1 MAAEA
6 TTMSAAELWLELLQQ
21 VTGRSAHEL
30 KGALNGV
37 AVNLEVVRSRAEH
50 PDAPASRVASFAESA
65 SGQLEAVIRMTEAL
79 LVLSRPARG
88 RGNVVRT
95 VRALGALLAPAAEVA
110 GKRLTMQLPADGTGE
125 TAADPLVVRA
135 LLASAMLAAAEGD
148 ATVTLYGPGAL
159 ECTVTRHDG
168 RSAAPDPRLA
178 ELASVSGVQLRHD
191 GSALTLSFPPARDE
205 LTPEIA

>member
-1 MAAEA
+1 
-6 TTMSAAELWLELLQQ
+6 MSAAELWLELLQQ
-21 VTGRSAHEL
+21 VAGRSAHEL

-88 RGNVVRT
+88 AANVVRT

-110 GKRLTMQLPADGTGE
+110 GKRLTLQLPADGTGT
-125 TAADPLVVRA
+125 TAADPHVVRA
-135 LLASAMLAAAEGD
+135 LLASAMLAAADGH
-148 ATVTLYGPGAL
+148 ATVALGGPGAL
-159 ECTVTRHDG
+159 TCTLTRHDG
-168 RSAAPDPRLA
+168 GIAALDPRVADLASAA
-178 ELASVSGVQLRHD
+178 GVQLRQD
-191 GSALTLSFPPARDE
+191 GSALTLSFPPSRDE
-205 LTPEIA
+205 LTTEIA